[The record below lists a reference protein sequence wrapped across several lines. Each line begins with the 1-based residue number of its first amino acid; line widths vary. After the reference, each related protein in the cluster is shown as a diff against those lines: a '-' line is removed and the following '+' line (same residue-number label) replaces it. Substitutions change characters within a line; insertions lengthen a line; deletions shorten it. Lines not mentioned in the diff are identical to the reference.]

1 MKAIFLTTILLLTSF
16 VVGCDQLKQ
25 FDVSENLINDYIS
38 QKTNLQKHIGEDD
51 VVSADIKLSNL
62 SIQIGRTEPG
72 KINLSGTADLKINSF
87 FGKTSAKVD
96 LTLSGQPSY
105 QADQGAIYIKDMTID
120 SYKVSPEKMD
130 AVVVALKPYLDT
142 TIATYFDNHPV
153 YVLDPKKNSAESAA
167 FKLAKGIEV
176 KPGKFVIQL

>member
-1 MKAIFLTTILLLTSF
+1 MRAIFLTAVLVLTSL

-25 FDVSENLINDYIS
+25 FDVSEKLINDYIS

-87 FGKTSAKVD
+87 FGKTSAQVD
-96 LTLSGQPSY
+96 LTLSGQPFY
-105 QADQGAIYIKDMTID
+105 QANQGAIYIKSMTID

-142 TIATYFDNHPV
+142 TIAAYFDNHPV
-153 YVLDPKKNSAESAA
+153 YVLNPEKNSAEAAA

>member
-1 MKAIFLTTILLLTSF
+1 MKAIFLTSILVLTSLIT
-16 VVGCDQLKQ
+16 GCDQLKQ

-38 QKTNLQKHIGEDD
+38 QKINLQKHIGEDE

-72 KINLSGTADLKINSF
+72 KISLSGTTDLIINSF
-87 FGKTSAKVD
+87 IGKTSAKVE

-105 QADQGAIYIKDMTID
+105 QADKGAIYIKSMAID

-142 TIATYFDNHPV
+142 TITTYFDNHPV
-153 YVLDPKKNSAESAA
+153 YVLNPEKNSAEAAA

>member
-1 MKAIFLTTILLLTSF
+1 MKAIFLTTMFVLTSL
-16 VVGCDQLKQ
+16 VTGCDQLKQ

-38 QKTNLQKHIGEDD
+38 QKTNFQKHIGEDD

-62 SIQIGRTEPG
+62 TIQIGRTEPG

-96 LTLSGQPSY
+96 LILSGQPSY
-105 QADQGAIYIKDMTID
+105 QADQGAIYIKSMTID
-120 SYKVSPEKMD
+120 NYKVSPEKMD

-142 TIATYFDNHPV
+142 TITTYFDNQPV
-153 YVLDPKKNSAESAA
+153 YVLDPEKIVP
-167 FKLAKGIEV
+167 KL
-176 KPGKFVIQL
+176 QRLN

>member
-1 MKAIFLTTILLLTSF
+1 MKAILLTTILLLTSF

-38 QKTNLQKHIGEDD
+38 RKTNLQKHIGEDE

-105 QADQGAIYIKDMTID
+105 QADQGAIYIKSMTID
-120 SYKVSPEKMD
+120 NYKVSPEKMD
-130 AVVVALKPYLDT
+130 AVVVALKPYLDA

-153 YVLDPKKNSAESAA
+153 YILNPEKNSAEAAA